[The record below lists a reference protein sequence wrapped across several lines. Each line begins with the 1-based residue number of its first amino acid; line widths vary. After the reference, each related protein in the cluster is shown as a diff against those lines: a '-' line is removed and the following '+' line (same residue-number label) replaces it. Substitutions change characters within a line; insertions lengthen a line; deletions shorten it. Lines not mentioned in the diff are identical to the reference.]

1 MVTDYCLFLGGVL
14 DNEKTH
20 SKAKLALAIITSP
33 GAAFEEI
40 HRRKLLG
47 TALVISLI
55 AGALSAVP
63 VIITVLSGERVQA
76 LMLGK
81 SNPVTWVGLTLL
93 FAFVMQKLLKWI
105 GTEVE
110 YVGLLTL
117 MGWSQVTLII
127 AELAMAVLSYSQSLA
142 TTPTFSVNFAF
153 AILATASLGY
163 VFLMGLAVHTL
174 TGAPK
179 ARGVMAYVVVLFA
192 AAIGFS
198 QTYVT
203 AKISPF
209 ADALPGV
216 ASTARL
222 IAGADQTPWTFAAV
236 VGLVLG
242 AIFISKGMRWP
253 AEKLRISA
261 IAAGLIGVAMVGIYL
276 NVVYKTDYYGKLR
289 RAHESYIHEKYKTA
303 AAQMEA
309 LLPVI
314 KDNYSLMLDA
324 ADVNMLANQDKKAMG
339 LFQKAVEPIKHGNV
353 PDKKQWLARLYVGE
367 GSALY
372 AMGDYEAAL
381 GKFELAKK
389 QWPEFREP
397 WVRMAV
403 TYDRMGKYDKAISA
417 GNYAVQNLGS
427 TATVAWVALAEAFAN
442 KNDEVQAATA
452 ITMVKSSDE
461 KLADRIGKNLEDW
474 KDAVSKLNR
483 VELGFPLE
491 KQLAAEPE
499 KAEKSKDKKKKS

>member
-1 MVTDYCLFLGGVL
+1 MN
-14 DNEKTH
+14 NETTH

-40 HRRKLLG
+40 NRRKLLG
-47 TALVISLI
+47 AALVICVI

-63 VIITVLSGERVQA
+63 VIITALSGERVQA
-76 LMLGK
+76 LTLGK

-93 FAFVMQKLLKWI
+93 FAFAMQKLLKWI

-110 YVGLLTL
+110 YVGLLML
-117 MGWSQVTLII
+117 MGWSQVTLIV
-127 AELAMAVLSYSQSLA
+127 AQLAMIALSYSQSLA

-163 VFLMGLAVHTL
+163 VFLMGLVVHTL

-179 ARGVMAYVVVLFA
+179 ARGMMAYAVVLFA

-209 ADALPGV
+209 ADALPGI
-216 ASTARL
+216 AGTARL
-222 IAGADQTPWTFAAV
+222 IAGADQTPWAVAAV
-236 VGLVLG
+236 VGLTLG
-242 AIFISKGMRWP
+242 AILISKSLQWP
-253 AEKLRISA
+253 AERVRMNA
-261 IAAGLIGVAMVGIYL
+261 IMAGLVGVVMLGVYL

-289 RAHESYIHEKYKTA
+289 NAHESYIHEKYKAA

-309 LLPVI
+309 LLPII

-324 ADVNMLANQDKKAMG
+324 ADVNLLANQDKKALE
-339 LFQKAVEPIKHGNV
+339 LFGRAVEPIKHGNV
-353 PDKKQWLARLYVGE
+353 PDKKQWLARLYDGE
-367 GSALY
+367 GAALY
-372 AMGDYEAAL
+372 AMGDYDTAL
-381 GKFELAKK
+381 GKFEQAKK

-403 TYDRMGKYDKAISA
+403 TYDKMGKYDKAISA

-427 TATVAWVALAEAFAN
+427 KATVVWVALAEAFAN
-442 KNDEVQAATA
+442 KGDEVQAATA

-461 KLADRIGKNLEDW
+461 KLAGRIGENLEDW
-474 KDAVSKLNR
+474 KSAVSKLNR

-491 KQLAAEPE
+491 KELASEPG
-499 KAEKSKDKKKKS
+499 KAEKSTDKKKKS

>member
-1 MVTDYCLFLGGVL
+1 MTDYCLSLGGVL

-63 VIITVLSGERVQA
+63 VIITVMSGERVQA

-81 SNPVTWVGLTLL
+81 SNPVAWLGLTLL

-127 AELAMAVLSYSQSLA
+127 VQLAMAVLSYSQSLA
-142 TTPTFSVNFAF
+142 TTPMFSVNFAF

-163 VFLMGLAVHTL
+163 VFLMGLVVHTL
-174 TGAPK
+174 AGAPK

-222 IAGADQTPWTFAAV
+222 IAGADQTPWAVASV

-242 AIFISKGMRWP
+242 TIVISRALQWP
-253 AEKLRISA
+253 AEKVRMNA
-261 IAAGLIGVAMVGIYL
+261 TAAGLIGVAMLGIYL
-276 NVVYKTDYYGKLR
+276 NMVYKTDYYGKLR
-289 RAHESYIHEKYKTA
+289 KAHESYIHEKYTSA

-324 ADVNMLANQDKKAMG
+324 ADANLLANQDKKALE
-339 LFQKAVEPIKHGNV
+339 LFERAAEPVKHGDV

-372 AMGDYEAAL
+372 AMGDYDGAL
-381 GKFELAKK
+381 GKFEQAKK

-403 TYDRMGKYDKAISA
+403 TYDRMGNYDKAVSA

-427 TATVAWVALAEAFAN
+427 KATVVWVALAEAFAN

-452 ITMVKSSDE
+452 ITMVRSSDE
-461 KLADRIGKNLEDW
+461 RLADRIGKDLEDW
-474 KDAVSKLNR
+474 KNAVSKLSR
-483 VELGFPLE
+483 MELGFPLE
-491 KQLAAEPE
+491 KELAAEPE